1 MRNRFVSVHMKW
13 TLKNFASIL
22 HILRHRK
29 LWRGD
34 CLICVARPSSVLCN
48 MSSLV
53 SGQHLFLPL
62 SSRWLFSLQS
72 SVYANVGLKDLL
84 TDYSQGL
91 IFVEKLNVKVVSTVV
106 VYSQLVAALSSV
118 LKRESL

>member
-1 MRNRFVSVHMKW
+1 
-13 TLKNFASIL
+13 
-22 HILRHRK
+22 
-29 LWRGD
+29 
-34 CLICVARPSSVLCN
+34 

-62 SSRWLFSLQS
+62 SSPWLFSLQS
-72 SVYANVGLKDLL
+72 SAYAYVGLKDLL

-91 IFVEKLNVKVVSTVV
+91 IFVKKLNVKVVSKVV
-106 VYSQLVAALSSV
+106 VYSQLVAALSCV